1 MTSMRPTLAHLDALT
16 GVRALA
22 ALWVFVY
29 HAWLASGAKPV
40 VISLAGIA
48 ADLTPW
54 FAFGWLGL
62 DIFFVLS
69 GFLLTRQE
77 WIRLE
82 RKGSSERS
90 TGELHSLG
98 AFFAFCR
105 TFLRK
110 RILRVYP
117 AYYGCLTLLI
127 ALAATHVYM
136 TLPGRLEMLLHLGMV
151 HNAVDAYVST
161 MNGVFWTL
169 PFEWQFYLIFPLLFV
184 VLVRAGPWTLAIGV
198 LAVVLAAK
206 LYVHVTGD
214 GIMHAQLPIRLDAFV
229 FGMVAGRF
237 AAQAPLLRR
246 VASLAFWAGL
256 LALLCTPILFFDLPT
271 GNHYY
276 SLKGLVRPMWIQLAV
291 ILMLLGMT
299 GERHPGVAIFGN
311 RLVVGI
317 GLISYSIYLF
327 HVPVMELFITHRAKL
342 GALATLPF
350 GLPLVLGGALPLVLG
365 VSYLSYKL
373 IEQPFHKRRAPRQ
386 HWLSNTGGLLDR
398 VDPLLVLLA
407 WAALLMIAL
416 ELLR

>member
-1 MTSMRPTLAHLDALT
+1 MTPARPTLAHLDALT

-29 HAWLASGAKPV
+29 HAWLASGARPV
-40 VISLAGIA
+40 LIPLGVWQ

-82 RKGSSERS
+82 RRS
-90 TGELHSLG
+90 HDDEVRRVVPFLR
-98 AFFAFCR
+98 FCAA
-105 TFLRK
+105 FLRK

-127 ALAATHVYM
+127 ALAAAHLYLR
-136 TLPGRLEMLLHLGMV
+136 LPDRLELLLHLGMF

-184 VLVRAGPWTLAIGV
+184 LLVRAGPWALAGVGLAIV
-198 LAVVLAAK
+198 FATKA
-206 LYVHVTGD
+206 YVMLTGD
-214 GIMHAQLPIRLDAFV
+214 GTMHAQLPVRLDAFV
-229 FGMVAGRF
+229 LGMCAGRL
-237 AAQAPLLRR
+237 AARAPLSGR
-246 VASLAFWAGL
+246 AAPIAFYGGL
-256 LALLCTPILFFDLPT
+256 LVLLCTPLLFFDLPT
-271 GNHYY
+271 GNHDY
-276 SLKGLVRPMWIQLAV
+276 SVKGFVRPLWIASGV

-311 RLVVGI
+311 RLAVGL

-327 HVPVMELFITHRAKL
+327 HVPVMEMFILHRAQL
-342 GALATLPF
+342 GPLASLPL
-350 GLPLVLGGALPLVLG
+350 GLPLVLGGALPLVLA
-365 VSYLSYKL
+365 VSYVSYKL
-373 IEQPFHKRRAPRQ
+373 VEQPFQRHRAVRPRR
-386 HWLSNTGGLLDR
+386 WSGSGGGLLDR
-398 VDPLLVLLA
+398 IDPLLVLLA
-407 WAALLMIAL
+407 WAMLLMVTL
-416 ELLR
+416 EFLR

>member
-1 MTSMRPTLAHLDALT
+1 MTPARPTLAHLDALT

-22 ALWVFVY
+22 AMWVFVY
-29 HAWLASGAKPV
+29 HAWLASGARPV
-40 VISLAGIA
+40 VFPLGEWQ

-82 RKGSSERS
+82 RRGGDAEVRRV
-90 TGELHSLG
+90 GPFL
-98 AFFAFCR
+98 AFCA

-127 ALAATHVYM
+127 ALAATHLYLR
-136 TLPGRLEMLLHLGMV
+136 LPGRLELLLHLGMI

-169 PFEWQFYLIFPLLFV
+169 PFEWQFYLFFPLLFIL
-184 VLVRAGPWTLAIGV
+184 LVRAGPWALAGAGLAIV
-198 LAVVLAAK
+198 FAAK
-206 LYVHVTGD
+206 AYVMLTGD
-214 GIMHAQLPIRLDAFV
+214 GTMHAQLPIRLDAFV
-229 FGMVAGRF
+229 LGMCAGRL
-237 AAQAPLLRR
+237 AARTPLSGRAAPL
-246 VASLAFWAGL
+246 AFYGGL
-256 LALLCTPILFFDLPT
+256 LVLLCTPLVFFDLPT

-276 SLKGLVRPMWIQLAV
+276 SFKGFVRPLWIASGV
-291 ILMLLGMT
+291 TLMLLGMT

-311 RLVVGI
+311 RLAVGL

-327 HVPVMELFITHRAKL
+327 HVPVMEMFILYRTQL
-342 GALATLPF
+342 GPLASLPF
-350 GLPLVLGGALPLVLG
+350 DLPLVLGGALPLVLA
-365 VSYLSYKL
+365 VSYASYKL
-373 IEQPFHKRRAPRQ
+373 VEQPFQRHRAVRPRR
-386 HWLSNTGGLLDR
+386 WSGSGGGLLDR
-398 VDPLLVLLA
+398 IDPLLVLLA
-407 WAALLMIAL
+407 WAMLLMVAL
-416 ELLR
+416 EFLR